1 MNGIPEDKYSVCPD
15 TGLNVCELFDGI
27 WVREDGMIKKLKYNR
42 NRAQDWFTGNSYT
55 YKDYRS
61 KTVSFRTWFRI
72 MINRK
77 FYQLHRLIAKAFISN
92 YSVDLVVDHINGN
105 TLDNRLTNL
114 RCVTNRE
121 NMLNQYKHRNGK
133 LAGACLMRGGK
144 YLSNCSI
151 NGKSHHIGIFPTE
164 QEAHDA
170 YVKFKQERNLS

>member
-15 TGLNVCELFDGI
+15 TGLNVCEIFDGV
-27 WVREDGMIKKLKYNR
+27 WVREDGMFKRDKNSQTKG
-42 NRAQDWFTGNSYT
+42 WFTGYSYT
-55 YKDYRS
+55 RKDCR
-61 KTVSFRTWFRI
+61 KKNPLFRTWFRI
-72 MINRK
+72 MINK
-77 FYQLHRLIAKAFISN
+77 KLYQVHRLIAKAFISN

-121 NMLNQYKHRNGK
+121 NTLNQYKHRNGK
-133 LAGACLMRGGK
+133 LAGACLIGVGR

-151 NGKSHHIGIFPTE
+151 NGKTHHIGIFPTE

-170 YVKFKQERNLS
+170 YVKCRQEYGLS